1 MLSKMARP
9 ETNYEGLVCFKLEIK
24 SDLQS
29 CYIKSTVWQKTIS
42 NGRVITLEVNDE
54 YAEANAYIYT
64 TALMANYIRLNN
76 SREPSLRLDNY
87 DGDIE
92 PTKPCI
98 NRVMKIDGIELDHNK
113 LVASGQFTSEEATE
127 IYRNVVKWDIIPRDK
142 SSDSE
147 SESDSECDTKKL
159 QKNEWKYSGEKN
171 IIVGTFDICRN

>member
-9 ETNYEGLVCFKLEIK
+9 ETNYESLVCFKLEIK
-24 SDLQS
+24 HDLQS

-54 YAEANAYIYT
+54 YVDANAYIYT
-64 TALMANYIRLNN
+64 TALTANYIKLNN
-76 SREPSLRLDNY
+76 SREPSLCLDNY

-92 PTKPCI
+92 PTKPYI
-98 NRVMKIDGIELDHNK
+98 NRVMKIDGIELDYNK
-113 LVASGQFTSEEATE
+113 LVASGQFTSKEAIE

-147 SESDSECDTKKL
+147 SESDSECDIKKL

-171 IIVGTFDICRN
+171 IIVGTFNIYSN